1 LNDELQQTRRISG
14 FSSALSQFIRL
25 SGTLYVA
32 EQQKKLD
39 MSRSAKAPRRRDQ
52 KNHMFKVE

>member
-25 SGTLYVA
+25 SGTLGEVPVTG
-32 EQQKKLD
+32 
-39 MSRSAKAPRRRDQ
+39 SAIF
-52 KNHMFKVE
+52 NELKVSGE